1 MSLKVYNSFDQ
12 IDRDLQI
19 LELERK
25 IDYEKM
31 KLNINDVKK
40 SLTPLGMVSNAV
52 GSIAKNAL
60 ILKITNKL
68 IGK

>member
-1 MSLKVYNSFDQ
+1 MSLKIYNSFEQ

-19 LELERK
+19 LELEKK
-25 IDYEKM
+25 IDFEKM
-31 KLNINDVKK
+31 KIDINDVKK
-40 SLTPLGMVSNAV
+40 SFSPIAVAGNAL
-52 GSIAKNAL
+52 GSIAKNAV

>member
-1 MSLKVYNSFDQ
+1 MSLKIYDNFEQ

-25 IDYEKM
+25 IEFEKM
-31 KLNINDVKK
+31 KMDIEDVKR
-40 SLTPLGMVSNAV
+40 SFSPITMVTNAL
-52 GSIAKNAL
+52 GSIGKNAL
-60 ILKITNKL
+60 ILKLTNKL

>member
-1 MSLKVYNSFDQ
+1 MSLKIYTDFEQ

-25 IDYEKM
+25 IDFEKM
-31 KLNINDVKK
+31 KMDISDVKK
-40 SLTPLGMVSNAV
+40 SFSPIGVVTSAL
-52 GSIAKNAL
+52 GSIGKNAL
-60 ILKITNKL
+60 ILKLTNKL

>member
-1 MSLKVYNSFDQ
+1 MSLKIYTNFEQ

-25 IDYEKM
+25 IDFEKM
-31 KLNINDVKK
+31 KLDIQDVKK
-40 SLTPLGMVSNAV
+40 SFSPIGVVTNAI
-52 GSIAKNAL
+52 GSIAKKAF
-60 ILKITNKL
+60 ILKIANKL